1 MKNNKI
7 LISKKS
13 KNPYFS
19 VITVVKNDHHNV
31 ALTLKSVKQQT
42 FKKFEYLIIDGGSTD
57 KTVEKI
63 MKFKKYIN
71 YLVSEKDKGIYFAM
85 NKGLELCNGQVVVFL
100 NSGDILTKN
109 ALKIIKNK
117 FKKKDIDFVFGTVKR
132 HYTKDTILKQGFN
145 LKRLKYNFDFA
156 TAHSSGFFLK
166 KKIYKKV

>member
-13 KNPYFS
+13 KTPYFS

-42 FKKFEYLIIDGGSTD
+42 FLKFEYLIIDGGSTD

-117 FKKKDIDFVFGTVKR
+117 FKKRYRFCF
-132 HYTKDTILKQGFN
+132 
-145 LKRLKYNFDFA
+145 
-156 TAHSSGFFLK
+156 
-166 KKIYKKV
+166 